1 MASSELFQTLRK
13 YVRGQADKYDIER
26 ADPMVYRV
34 VEDPVKGLTK
44 IQFEFQRDDDLLK
57 RLGVSDDDIY
67 FVNNIFSPHHNW
79 GFLDES
85 QAMNDFLEGYIIFYV
100 LSDENLDTLRYI
112 LKVVDPAFNYEELG
126 SEESSNKRAAE
137 IMMKVFPKET
147 ERIVDDYSSEVE
159 RAATEK
165 ATSVIDEELSEYLE
179 KNEFKVVR
187 KWDTISTTVGQLI
200 MLYVK
205 NGKVW
210 LNFEDLF
217 ESIFDEED
225 NGWNWSEESYE
236 WAYNSDFDKASFN
249 RDASW
254 QIDKM
259 QDRVDEDERLTEFV
273 QLYDRIT
280 KKFKVGV
287 AYELPKLKGV
297 TFRIKDFD
305 KDDMKIEVVLRK
317 DLKSIS
323 RKVSE
328 ENFYKLLY
336 QPELFDSLFGDV

>member
-1 MASSELFQTLRK
+1 LASSELFQTLRK

-34 VEDPVKGLTK
+34 VENSVKGLTE

-57 RLGVSDDDIY
+57 RLGVSHDDIY
-67 FVNNIFSPHHNW
+67 FVNNIFSPNQNW

-85 QAMNDFLEGYIIFYV
+85 QVINDFLEGYNIFNV
-100 LSDENLDTLRYI
+100 LSDENLDTLIYI
-112 LKVVDPAFNYEELG
+112 LKNVDPAFNYEELG
-126 SEESSNKRAAE
+126 SEEPTNKRAAE
-137 IMMKVFPKET
+137 IMMKVFTRET
-147 ERIVDDYSSEVE
+147 TNIVGDYSSEIE
-159 RAATEK
+159 RSAAEK
-165 ATSVIDEELSEYLE
+165 AKSVIDEELSEVLE

-187 KWDTISTTVGQLI
+187 SWDTISTTVGQLI

-205 NGKVW
+205 NGKIW
-210 LNFEDLF
+210 LNFKDLF
-217 ESIFDEED
+217 ESIFDDED
-225 NGWNWSEESYE
+225 HGWNWSEESYE
-236 WAYNSDFDKASFN
+236 WAYNSNFDKESFN
-249 RDASW
+249 REASW

-259 QDRVDEDERLTEFV
+259 KDRVEEDDRIIEFV

-287 AYELPKLKGV
+287 VYELPNLKGA

-305 KDDMKIEVVLRK
+305 KDDMKIEVILRK
-317 DLKSIS
+317 GLKSIS

-336 QPELFDSLFGDV
+336 QPELFGSPFGDV

>member
-1 MASSELFQTLRK
+1 LASSELFQTLRK

-44 IQFEFQRDDDLLK
+44 IQFDFQRDDDLLK
-57 RLGVSDDDIY
+57 RLGVSDNDIY
-67 FVNNIFSPHHNW
+67 FVNSIFSPHHNW

-85 QAMNDFLEGYIIFYV
+85 QAMNDFLEGYNIFYV

-112 LKVVDPAFNYEELG
+112 LKVVDPAFNYEEIG

-137 IMMKVFPKET
+137 IMMKVFPRET
-147 ERIVDDYSSEVE
+147 ERIVDDYSSEIE

-187 KWDTISTTVGQLI
+187 RWDTISTTVGQLI

-236 WAYNSDFDKASFN
+236 WAYNADFDKDSFN

-259 QDRVDEDERLTEFV
+259 KDRVEEDENLVEFV
-273 QLYDRIT
+273 EFYNRIT
-280 KKFKVGV
+280 KKFKPLVM
-287 AYELPKLKGV
+287 YDLPKLKGV
-297 TFRIKDFD
+297 SFMIKDID
-305 KDDMKIEVVLRK
+305 KDEMKVEVILRK

-336 QPELFDSLFGDV
+336 QPELFAGPFGNV